1 MARRLLE
8 KPAMSSVRFE
18 RIPVLFVTYDGLLA
32 PLGRSQ
38 AVSWLLEAARGDVEV
53 SVLSFE
59 NREDL
64 ADEVMKASLDGE
76 LKRSGISWTPLIR
89 HRTPALAAVIWDLST
104 GVRAGLGV
112 VRSRS
117 ISVLHARSYVAGL
130 IALGVKALCGARL
143 VFDMRGFWPEERVE
157 LGLFRPQGLSYRS
170 AKLLEK
176 QLLASADHV
185 VVLTESAKALLRERE
200 AKARLASAGI
210 REAPI
215 SVVPCCVDLETFR
228 PLPRDLELARAHG
241 LDSSLVIGNLGA
253 FNHRYLTLEMFRFTF
268 HVKTHR
274 PDVRFVYLT
283 GRSPD
288 AVRRVAR
295 DAGLEERD
303 VLVLPAEPEEVPR
316 WLSLFRLGVFFLRP
330 SYAAKAS
337 GFAKLGEFLGAGVPV
352 VTNTGVGDVD
362 RILSSDRCGIVLPG
376 LTDRDLSAFAH
387 KALPLL
393 EGGEVPKAIRQHC
406 RTVAAE
412 HFALTEGTRRYRAI
426 YDSLAAS
433 ARLEEEAEIAAE
445 AG

>member
-1 MARRLLE
+1 MHG
-8 KPAMSSVRFE
+8 VRPE
-18 RIPVLFVTYDGLLA
+18 RIHVLYVTYDGLLA
-32 PLGRSQ
+32 PLGSSQ
-38 AVSWLLEAARGDVEV
+38 LVSWLLEAAHGDVEV

-64 ADEVMKASLDGE
+64 ADGPKKAALHAE
-76 LKRSGISWTPLIR
+76 LQGSGISWVPLIR
-89 HRTPALAAVIWDLST
+89 HHTPSMAAVIWDFSSGL
-104 GVRAGLGV
+104 RAGLGV
-112 VRSRS
+112 ARRRS
-117 ISVLHARSYVAGL
+117 ISVLHARSNVAGL
-130 IALGVKALCGARL
+130 IGLAVKALSGARL

-157 LGLFRPQGLSYRS
+157 LGRFRPQGLSYRA

-176 QLLASADHV
+176 RLLASADHI

-200 AKARLASAGI
+200 AKARLASAGV

-228 PLPRDLELARAHG
+228 PLPRDLELARVHG
-241 LDSSLVIGNLGA
+241 LESSLVIGNIGA
-253 FNHRYLTLEMFRFTF
+253 FNHRYLTLEMFRFAF

-274 PDVRFVYLT
+274 PDAKFVYLT
-283 GRSPD
+283 ARSPD

-295 DAGLEERD
+295 DAGLEDRD
-303 VLVLPAEPEEVPR
+303 VLVLRAEPADVPR

-330 SYAAKAS
+330 SYAAKAT

-362 RILSSDRCGIVLPG
+362 RILASDRSGIVLPG

-387 KALPLL
+387 KALPFL
-393 EGGEVPKAIRQHC
+393 EGDQVPEPIRQQC
-406 RTVAAE
+406 RIVAAE

-426 YDSLAAS
+426 YDSLAAR
-433 ARLEEEAEIAAE
+433 ARLEEKAEIAAE
-445 AG
+445 AS